1 MHLMTPN
8 ALRFAREIR
17 RRCHW
22 PRWQTSLK
30 SWRPA
35 WVGDLRIRR
44 LQPAIAS
51 HQEALLRFGH
61 ESDEEFTAL
70 AVELSRLNAKFSELR
85 EQSTALDLVVQGL
98 DEERA
103 SEAAYQLYKS
113 SIDLVHSSM
122 GIALSE
128 QEQML
133 QVEAGLQNAQ
143 AAQSHFAHSNITLRV
158 LMMGLRMEA
167 ARVAPEEQGVFL
179 TVADAVQETAEKI
192 MDTVGVAFAHIAAV
206 LAETGTERRQ
216 LRHLEQ
222 SLHGRAHANISA
234 IHRELDALQAA
245 LAPCHEE
252 GLRIAALLDQTTPTS
267 LRIISALQHQDIV
280 RQKLEHVATG
290 FSDITTHMTDGQLAQ
305 GRGKHRRRLDHGYL
319 HHAARV
325 QQTHLVAAREE
336 IETAG
341 EKVTSSLHSLLALGD
356 GLMGQFSRMEEVA
369 ETAFGNFHV
378 AEMFAREVE
387 ALAQIA
393 DQGRQTN
400 QKVTA
405 LVARITEIVEVFSQ
419 HLGRHEYDVRL
430 VALNAQIAA
439 CRMPDAEAL
448 NKLAE
453 EINRVATANAALTDD
468 LTRELNHTLR
478 HLEGIKHEADE
489 FLRVISTERSALA
502 ANAQVVT
509 GKLNRLS
516 TTVRQ
521 SAARLNQ
528 EFAAVHAS
536 CKALLA
542 RLCFPSLITTSF
554 GPAETFCLQLSA
566 ITQARSQTLSEEAAE
581 RLEAHQK
588 RYTMQQENMA
598 HQAALAT
605 LAAGSAAATL
615 GAPEDVEL
623 FDPPPAE
630 ASPAAPGMIADA
642 AQDNE
647 SAALP
652 DVAAIAPDATDGTPI
667 DAGNTSPEKPTAAS
681 GKAPADDLGDGI
693 ELF

>member
-1 MHLMTPN
+1 MHLTPN
-8 ALRFAREIR
+8 ALRFACEIR

-22 PRWQTSLK
+22 PRWHTSLK

-35 WVGDLRIRR
+35 WVSDRRIRQ
-44 LQPAIAS
+44 LQPSIS
-51 HQEALLRFGH
+51 CHQEALLRFGH

-85 EQSTALDLVVQGL
+85 EQSAALDLVVQGH

-103 SEAAYQLYKS
+103 SDAAYQLYKS

-133 QVEAGLQNAQ
+133 QVEVGLQNAQ
-143 AAQSHFAHSNITLRV
+143 AAQSHFAHNNITLRV

-167 ARVAPEEQGVFL
+167 ARVDPENQGVFL
-179 TVADAVQETAEKI
+179 NVADAVQQTAEKI
-192 MDTVGVAFAHIAAV
+192 METVGIAFGHLHSV
-206 LAETGTERRQ
+206 LAETGAERSQ
-216 LRHLEQ
+216 IKHLEQ
-222 SLHGRAHANISA
+222 SLDGRAHANIAA
-234 IHRELDALQAA
+234 IHRELDALQTA

-290 FSDITTHMTDGQLAQ
+290 FNDITTHLTDGHLVQA
-305 GRGKHRRRLDHGYL
+305 HRNIHRRLDHGYL

-325 QQTHLVAAREE
+325 QQAHLIAAREE

-341 EKVTSSLHSLLALGD
+341 EKVTSSLHSLLELGD
-356 GLMGQFSRMEEVA
+356 GLMRQFSRMEEVA

-405 LVARITEIVEVFSQ
+405 LVARITEIVEVFSR
-419 HLGRHEYDVRL
+419 HLGGHEYDVRL

-478 HLEGIKHEADE
+478 HLEGIKREADE
-489 FLRVISTERSALA
+489 FLRIISTERSALA
-502 ANAQVVT
+502 ANAQIVT

-516 TTVRQ
+516 AIVRQ
-521 SAARLNQ
+521 STARLNQ
-528 EFAAVHAS
+528 EFAAVHGS

-542 RLCFPSLITTSF
+542 RLRFPSLITTSF
-554 GPAETFCLQLSA
+554 GPAEAFCLQLSA

-581 RLEAHQK
+581 RLEAHQE
-588 RYTMQQENMA
+588 RYTMQQENLA
-598 HQAALAT
+598 HQAALAA
-605 LAAGSAAATL
+605 LAIGSTAATQVEP
-615 GAPEDVEL
+615 GEVEL
-623 FDPPPAE
+623 FDSPPADAVDLVE
-630 ASPAAPGMIADA
+630 PIIIAPAAEPAPVEPPGDTIIEPAAAENADA
-642 AQDNE
+642 I
-647 SAALP
+647 P
-652 DVAAIAPDATDGTPI
+652 APGKTKPA
-667 DAGNTSPEKPTAAS
+667 NSPE
-681 GKAPADDLGDGI
+681 DLGDGI